1 MKEETVAAWLKKA
14 NDDIQ
19 VGINECAAAIPVPDA
34 IAFHS
39 QQCVEK
45 CLKAFLVYHSAA
57 FRKTH
62 VLAEL
67 IQGCMEIEPE
77 FQRLYVLNADRLTE
91 YAVEARYPADFESPS
106 LEEAKKALH
115 LAEQVRD
122 FVMQKLQRK
131 GFGNF
136 GLE

>member
-1 MKEETVAAWLKKA
+1 MKEKSVAAWLKKA

-45 CLKAFLVYHSAA
+45 CLKAFLVFHGAE

-62 VLAEL
+62 DLAEL
-67 IQGCMEIEPE
+67 IKPCMEIDPE
-77 FQRLYVLNADRLTE
+77 FQRIYDFHADRLTE
-91 YAVEARYPADFESPS
+91 YAVEARYPGDLESPS
-106 LEEAKKALH
+106 MEEAEKALH
-115 LAEQVRD
+115 LAEQVRN
-122 FVMQKLQRK
+122 FVLQKLHRK
-131 GFGNF
+131 GLGNS
-136 GLE
+136 GLA